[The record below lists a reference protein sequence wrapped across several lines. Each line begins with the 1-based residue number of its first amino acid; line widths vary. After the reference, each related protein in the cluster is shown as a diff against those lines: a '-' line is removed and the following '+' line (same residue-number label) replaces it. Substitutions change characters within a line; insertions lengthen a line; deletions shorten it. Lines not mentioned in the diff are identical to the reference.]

1 KDTVRGD
8 AVTQTWIRVRNMIRD
23 ISPQFP
29 QGVVGPFFNDQ
40 FGDVYGNVYGFTSDG
55 LSRRQLRDYVE
66 DVRRKILTVPDVG
79 KVELVGAQDEAIYLE
94 FSPKQ
99 VAALGLDQQAI
110 ISTLQAQNAI
120 TPSGVIE
127 TGPERVMIR
136 VNGQFVSEK

>member
-1 KDTVRGD
+1 A

-79 KVELVGAQDEAIYLE
+79 KVELVG
-94 FSPKQ
+94 
-99 VAALGLDQQAI
+99 
-110 ISTLQAQNAI
+110 
-120 TPSGVIE
+120 
-127 TGPERVMIR
+127 
-136 VNGQFVSEK
+136 